1 MTAAKLRSPTD
12 AARLMRAVGTV
23 LSDKGACV
31 LKDELSDYCD
41 REGIRPLPVTINS
54 PGAISAASVL
64 LRGAFLGYSVSSWRR
79 FCKGWLCGL

>member
-1 MTAAKLRSPTD
+1 MTQTLKDDLTNFGRLMYLEDVMTAAKLRSPTV

-41 REGIRPLPVTINS
+41 REGI
-54 PGAISAASVL
+54 A
-64 LRGAFLGYSVSSWRR
+64 
-79 FCKGWLCGL
+79 LCL